1 MCVHI
6 RIDRCMDT
14 CRGIYRSMTL
24 DALLVLVAFLTWMW
38 HDVKCDVK
46 CDVMYD
52 CDVMLTLLSAYTT
65 VFNS

>member
-1 MCVHI
+1 MK
-6 RIDRCMDT
+6 
-14 CRGIYRSMTL
+14 YRMISRRM
-24 DALLVLVAFLTWMW
+24 TWMW

-52 CDVMLTLLSAYTT
+52 CAVMLTLLSAYTT